1 MSCEQVEGSQPINRM
16 SETAAIGPNN
26 PNVLRHATLSSNDGL
41 TTRNLILAKAL
52 VYYDTHQNLE
62 HMFFMNG
69 LLHLGMF
76 VSFPL
81 AVQSRITLP
90 SPPLTNNPK
99 ITRLLQASDAR
110 HRGRHET
117 VWIRGS
123 KGDCWSTSVV

>member
-1 MSCEQVEGSQPINRM
+1 VCLQCELVEGSLPINRM

-81 AVQSRITLP
+81 AVQSRSTLP
-90 SPPLTNNPK
+90 SPPTNSAR
-99 ITRLLQASDAR
+99 ISRLLQASDAR
-110 HRGRHET
+110 HHGRHEA
-117 VWIRGS
+117 VR
-123 KGDCWSTSVV
+123 V